1 MHDGSG
7 MVTFSCERGRVVGL
21 AAADGADPV
30 RIGLVGCGGI
40 SHLHARAAESASNA
54 AIVACSDVRRDVA
67 EAWAGRYG
75 CERAYEDYEAMLR
88 EHDLDAVLLATW
100 PAQHHEQVL
109 RCLRAGVRN
118 ILCEKAL
125 ATTST
130 QAHEIWSAARESG
143 AFVMEGFMYRHHPA
157 MRRLEHLLLDGELGD
172 VAHVRATFAAFDPEE
187 AAASDSGR
195 DWRQRLECGGGVP
208 FDLTCYCVNACNRL
222 SPGLPERVFA
232 VGGMSERYATVNHLY
247 ALIEYESGGVGVV
260 ESTRRG
266 GFRQGIHV
274 ACVKGHLSLPATWII
289 EGPTVVDQRGSD
301 GWRTVA
307 SRSIPID
314 AADPYRLQLENFAAA
329 IRGDAAPVVTLAESV
344 VGMYTLQGAVDS
356 LVRGQ
361 PVEIALPEAIVA
373 ELRATESGT

>member
-1 MHDGSG
+1 M
-7 MVTFSCERGRVVGL
+7 GL

-40 SHLHARAAESASNA
+40 SHLQARAAESASNA
-54 AIVACSDVRRDVA
+54 AIVACCDIRRDVA

-75 CERAYEDYEAMLR
+75 CERAYGDYEAMLR
-88 EHDLDAVLLATW
+88 GHDLDAVLLATW
-100 PAQHHEQVL
+100 PSQHHEQVL
-109 RCLRAGVRN
+109 RCLQAGVNN

-130 QAHEIWSAARESG
+130 QAKEIWSAARESG
-143 AFVMEGFMYRHHPA
+143 AFVTEGFMYRHHPA
-157 MRRLEHLLLDGELGD
+157 MRRLERLLLGRELGD

-187 AAASDSGR
+187 EAASDSGR
-195 DWRQRLECGGGVP
+195 NWRQRLECGGGVP

-222 SPGLPERVFA
+222 SPGLPKRVFA
-232 VGGMSERYATVNHLY
+232 VGGVSERYATVNHLY
-247 ALIEYESGGVGVV
+247 ALIEYEGGSVGVV

-266 GFRQGIHV
+266 GFRQGIQV
-274 ACVKGHLSLPATWII
+274 TCAKGPLSLPATWII
-289 EGPTVVDQRGSD
+289 EGPTVVDQRWSD

-314 AADPYRLQLENFAAA
+314 AADQYRLQLENFAAS

-344 VGMYTLQGAVDS
+344 VGMYTLQAAVDS
-356 LVRGQ
+356 LVGGQ
-361 PVEIALPEAIVA
+361 PVEVALPEAIVP
-373 ELRATESGT
+373 ELRAAESLT